1 MLFHDV
7 QGLSVGLGAGE
18 QSGLVSSFWL
28 TDVGWKVDDL
38 KFHTDI
44 LDQIERLINVF
55 IFLMHFL
62 VFFDAILQTVEQL
75 STLNGVQAIHGFLL
89 GSKYRV
95 VLVIRWQTIVDLG
108 LFISVAHFVFTCI
121 TDITYYPFGLLYL
134 R

>member
-75 STLNGVQAIHGFLL
+75 STLIGV
-89 GSKYRV
+89 
-95 VLVIRWQTIVDLG
+95 
-108 LFISVAHFVFTCI
+108 
-121 TDITYYPFGLLYL
+121 
-134 R
+134 